1 MGKPAAFRLQI
12 KKGELPAGQLA
23 FLRPPPPSWDDA
35 FAPVPRRLGNRL
47 ASHLLDAV
55 APFRLVDE
63 AVWTIGFG

>member
-1 MGKPAAFRLQI
+1 MKNLEKRI

-23 FLRPPPPSWDDA
+23 FLRPPSFSWNDA
-35 FAPVPRRLGNRL
+35 FTPVPRGLGNRL
-47 ASHLLDAV
+47 ASHLLDAA